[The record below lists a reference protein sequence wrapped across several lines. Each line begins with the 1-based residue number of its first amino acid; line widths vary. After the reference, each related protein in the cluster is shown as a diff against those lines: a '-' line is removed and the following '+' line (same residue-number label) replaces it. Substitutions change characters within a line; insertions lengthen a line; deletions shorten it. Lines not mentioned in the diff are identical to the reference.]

1 MERDELEKRIY
12 DWNKKNA
19 VPLKDGYL
27 KAQILWSYRNKIVPP
42 PNYDK
47 DYYKGV
53 GIIPTDEEL
62 RMKNPVNYVVR
73 KDFAKRMDG
82 KKVLEDVKK
91 KKKED

>member
-1 MERDELEKRIY
+1 MDRDELEKRIY
-12 DWNKKNA
+12 DWNNKNA
-19 VPLKDGYL
+19 LPLKEGYL

-53 GIIPTDEEL
+53 GVIPTDEEL

-73 KDFAKRMDG
+73 KTLGDRRAEGDKVY
-82 KKVLEDVKK
+82 KKPRKT
-91 KKKED
+91 KE